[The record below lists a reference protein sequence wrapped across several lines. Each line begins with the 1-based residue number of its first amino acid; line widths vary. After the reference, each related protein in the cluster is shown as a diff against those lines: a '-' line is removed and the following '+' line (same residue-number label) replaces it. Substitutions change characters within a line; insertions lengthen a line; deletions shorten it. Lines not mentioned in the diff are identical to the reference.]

1 MTIDEEIQQSRW
13 ESPQQKAIIN
23 VLFTSRALETAT
35 AAALEIHGLTAAQFN
50 ILRIVRGQ
58 KGKPA
63 SIKLLVERMLDKS
76 SNASRIVDRLVEKNL
91 VHRIACPKDR
101 RAVEVTLTAEGNA
114 LLSQIDTSG
123 HAWSRLSPEFSDA
136 DAQALS
142 QLLDHLRTSL
152 SDKLHPNLI
161 SQKMSNQGENP

>member
-13 ESPQQKAIIN
+13 ESPQQKAVIN
-23 VLFTSRALETAT
+23 VLFTSRTLEAAT
-35 AAALEIHGLTAAQFN
+35 AAVLEAHDLTAAQFN

-76 SNASRIVDRLVEKNL
+76 SNASRIVDRLVEKGL
-91 VHRIACPKDR
+91 VNRIVCPKDR
-101 RAVEVTLTAEGNA
+101 RAVEVTLTAEGSA
-114 LLSQIDTSG
+114 LLSRIDTSG
-123 HAWSRLSPEFSDA
+123 HAWSRLAPGFSDA

-142 QLLDHLRTSL
+142 GLLDRLREAV
-152 SDKLHPNLI
+152 
-161 SQKMSNQGENP
+161 SNNIHS